1 MAFNPDI
8 ILGALL
14 VGTWASSVLYTVE
27 MIQAVYYYRHFKRDN
42 WMLKL
47 LVSSA
52 IAIDSVSMI
61 ANYSAVYL
69 NTITHFGDLAYLKNQ
84 YWPEPLNV
92 FATGVV
98 TALAQS
104 FLTARYWLLTKNKP
118 ITLILFFFIAVAAG
132 GAFASGVTLAIFTQ
146 YKDRSK
152 VEIPGIIWL
161 VTEAVTDVSIASALL
176 LQFRKVKTSFK
187 ESRSLLNRLVAQT
200 IQTGA
205 AGATIASVALVAFLT
220 NEENNIPTAFGYC
233 LGHVYCITMLTN
245 LNSRKTGK
253 TWSGNA
259 TSSGTHPETRGAHG
273 RVNLEQSE
281 GGAEYGGIDVFRTD
295 VVHIDTLEGVS
306 KGSFRTNPGQRLPED
321 SPTIEIEMTVN
332 DAASYSSKQPD
343 VFAL

>member
-27 MIQAVYYYRHFKRDN
+27 IIQAVYYYRHFKRDN

-84 YWPEPLNV
+84 YW
-92 FATGVV
+92 AM

-118 ITLILFFFIAVAAG
+118 ITLILFFFITVAAG

-146 YKDRSK
+146 YEDRGK

-176 LQFRKVKTSFK
+176 LQFRKVRTSFK

-200 IQTGA
+200 IQTGG
-205 AGATIASVALVAFLT
+205 AGATIALVALVAFLT

-233 LGHVYCITMLTN
+233 VGHVYCITMLAN
-245 LNSRKTGK
+245 LNNRKTGK
-253 TWSGNA
+253 TWSGNG

-281 GGAEYGGIDVFRTD
+281 GGAEYGGICVFRTD

-306 KGSFRTNPGQRLPED
+306 KGSFRTNPGQGLPED

-332 DAASYSSKQPD
+332 DAASYSSKQQD

>member
-52 IAIDSVSMI
+52 ITIDSVSMI

-69 NTITHFGDLAYLKNQ
+69 NTITHFGDLA
-84 YWPEPLNV
+84 
-92 FATGVV
+92 
-98 TALAQS
+98 
-104 FLTARYWLLTKNKP
+104 TKNKP
-118 ITLILFFFIAVAAG
+118 ITLILFFFITVAAG

-187 ESRSLLNRLVAQT
+187 ESRRLVAQT

-233 LGHVYCITMLTN
+233 LGHVYCITMLAN

-306 KGSFRTNPGQRLPED
+306 KGSFRTNPGQGLPED
-321 SPTIEIEMTVN
+321 SPTIEMEMTVN